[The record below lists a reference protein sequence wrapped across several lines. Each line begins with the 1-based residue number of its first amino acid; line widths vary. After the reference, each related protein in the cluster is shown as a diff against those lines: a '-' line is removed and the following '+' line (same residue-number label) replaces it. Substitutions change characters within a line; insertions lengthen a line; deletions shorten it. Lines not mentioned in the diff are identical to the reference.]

1 MTMLKTVRFWLVELI
16 LLAVVLPV
24 LAIIFYSCTLFFPFY
39 AEGGILEFS
48 ATLIVTALSGLALG
62 RVRSAFVPLNLS
74 FISLILPEILLLFY
88 TLVVWLTLLIITD
101 SDFNSGLFYT
111 GQDWLGI
118 FSLLTEAA
126 TEDEFFT
133 PSLMQV
139 ATPAI
144 PAVGILVY
152 IVSLTHAARGRN
164 RLTNIVGWRYIVIP
178 VLMAV
183 ISIAGLL
190 AWQIHDRSERKV
202 VSVPETQLSE
212 RLALKD
218 YSPFTANNKLT
229 HLNEQATLAIAS
241 NWPQLNG
248 ATALYPLY
256 ASMAQMVYRNLNE
269 ESAEDYIKCW
279 KTQGAYTALI
289 EGRADLIFV
298 AEPSDEQRE
307 QARNS
312 GVGLHFYPLAREAFV
327 FVTHKDNPVTA
338 LSDKQIRQIYSGD
351 INNWQDV
358 GGRDARIMP
367 FQRPEGSGSQTI
379 MLAAVMK
386 QEKMRKPLETERI
399 SEMQGLI
406 RNVAS
411 YQNSTNALGYTFRY
425 YSTQMH
431 HSDNL
436 RLLAVNGIAPTAEN
450 IRSGKYPYTVTV
462 YMVSA
467 GRPDAQVQKII
478 DWFLSAQ
485 GQKMV
490 AETGYIPLGKS
501 TR

>member
-1 MTMLKTVRFWLVELI
+1 
-16 LLAVVLPV
+16 
-24 LAIIFYSCTLFFPFY
+24 
-39 AEGGILEFS
+39 
-48 ATLIVTALSGLALG
+48 
-62 RVRSAFVPLNLS
+62 
-74 FISLILPEILLLFY
+74 
-88 TLVVWLTLLIITD
+88 
-101 SDFNSGLFYT
+101 
-111 GQDWLGI
+111 
-118 FSLLTEAA
+118 
-126 TEDEFFT
+126 
-133 PSLMQV
+133 
-139 ATPAI
+139 
-144 PAVGILVY
+144 
-152 IVSLTHAARGRN
+152 
-164 RLTNIVGWRYIVIP
+164 
-178 VLMAV
+178 
-183 ISIAGLL
+183 
-190 AWQIHDRSERKV
+190 
-202 VSVPETQLSE
+202 
-212 RLALKD
+212 
-218 YSPFTANNKLT
+218 
-229 HLNEQATLAIAS
+229 
-241 NWPQLNG
+241 
-248 ATALYPLY
+248 
-256 ASMAQMVYRNLNE
+256 
-269 ESAEDYIKCW
+269 
-279 KTQGAYTALI
+279 
-289 EGRADLIFV
+289 
-298 AEPSDEQRE
+298 
-307 QARNS
+307 
-312 GVGLHFYPLAREAFV
+312 
-327 FVTHKDNPVTA
+327 
-338 LSDKQIRQIYSGD
+338 
-351 INNWQDV
+351 
-358 GGRDARIMP
+358 MP